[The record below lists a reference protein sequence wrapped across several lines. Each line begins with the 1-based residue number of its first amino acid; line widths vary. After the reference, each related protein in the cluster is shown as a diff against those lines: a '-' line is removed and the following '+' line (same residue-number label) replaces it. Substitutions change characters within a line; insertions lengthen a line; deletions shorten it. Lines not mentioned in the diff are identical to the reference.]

1 MFKKTLKNVSAIFH
15 ASSSLN
21 FSHLHI
27 HQKMYHH
34 VNLKLYIFILFLLFI
49 SELID
54 YSKYL
59 MNFGFAFSPLQFSLL
74 VFLLVGHWTQKT
86 DKFSIHF
93 NQPWDVQQFT
103 FWKLADTFTIP
114 MDCNRFH
121 RYHRIVLVKSAKT
134 TNITQDQSD
143 LEPYTN
149 PMPADGKVGIES
161 VWYR

>member
-59 MNFGFAFSPLQFSLL
+59 MNFGFAFPPLQFSLL
-74 VFLLVGHWTQKT
+74 GFLIVGLYKILNP
-86 DKFSIHF
+86 FL
-93 NQPWDVQQFT
+93 P
-103 FWKLADTFTIP
+103 
-114 MDCNRFH
+114 
-121 RYHRIVLVKSAKT
+121 VL
-134 TNITQDQSD
+134 QSH
-143 LEPYTN
+143 L
-149 PMPADGKVGIES
+149 
-161 VWYR
+161 